1 MRRLRILLENL
12 ISNIVIGGSTS
23 RTKDYEGLVIDML
36 LELGLIE
43 RVNRNDVEMY
53 QLSKLGERLYTVLR
67 KIHELTLNGNQR
79 GNSSSSM
86 KSVKAGLI
94 T

>member
-12 ISNIVIGGSTS
+12 INNIVGGNTS
-23 RTKDYEGLVIDML
+23 ITKDYEGVIIDTL

-43 RVNRNDVEMY
+43 RVNRNDVEVY
-53 QLSKLGERLYTVLR
+53 QLSRLGERLYTVLR
-67 KIHELTLNGNQR
+67 KVHGLTLNDDQR

>member
-1 MRRLRILLENL
+1 VRRLRILLENL
-12 ISNIVIGGSTS
+12 INNIVNSNSS
-23 RTKDYEGLVIDML
+23 RTKDYEELVIDTL

-43 RVNRNDVEMY
+43 RTNRNDVEVY
-53 QLSKLGERLYTVLR
+53 QLSRLGERLYTVLR
-67 KIHELTLNGNQR
+67 KVRELTLSDNQR

-86 KSVKAGLI
+86 KSGKAGLI

>member
-1 MRRLRILLENL
+1 VRRLRILLENL
-12 ISNIVIGGSTS
+12 INNIVSGKIS
-23 RTKDYEGLVIDML
+23 RTKDYEGLVIDTL

-43 RVNRNDVEMY
+43 RVNGNDIEVY

-67 KIHELTLNGNQR
+67 KVHELTLNDNQR